1 MLADMQRETTGGEI
15 FLLASEPL
23 HMLFRLPVILFHTPR
38 PLPFFIV
45 YYVLLPLCSP
55 CQAQGCQ

>member
-1 MLADMQRETTGGEI
+1 
-15 FLLASEPL
+15 
-23 HMLFRLPVILFHTPR
+23 MLFHLPVILFHTPR

-55 CQAQGCQ
+55 CQAQGCLSVNICFLSSCAQHPEVDV